1 MAQLI
6 LRRMLLMGARRI
18 ATDPHLRQ
26 KVKDGAARARPVIE
40 RSAQS
45 VKSAASEVSPLKD
58 PRGFADALRRRL
70 RQ

>member
-1 MAQLI
+1 
-6 LRRMLLMGARRI
+6 MLLMGARRI

-45 VKSAASEVSPLKD
+45 VKSAASEAPPLKD
-58 PRGFADALRRRL
+58 PRAFAEALRRRL